1 MEWCDYAE
9 VWDPL
14 DMKVPQP
21 AAEEEKYDDRTL
33 PGGVDAKSVNGLVID
48 ADGDLKPDLLVWSS
62 KGASL
67 YRNGT
72 EPVKGFGLEGLTD
85 IQSVAAGDYD
95 NDGLMDLAVAQ
106 SGGVAL
112 WHNEKGKFRKVEL
125 PGGDGPVNA
134 VLWVDFDHDYDLD
147 LFLLG
152 KNSKLLRNQGA
163 AGFQDRTADFPF
175 QKGEAL
181 DGIPFRLLKDSKSF
195 DIVVS
200 YADGPGVIYRD
211 KLNARYEAEPMKDVA
226 AGARDLLLTYDNT
239 GQSRVGKLNARELT
253 ADFDNDGRLDR
264 VELGDQVKVRLNRT
278 DTKRHWMR
286 VQIDGVKN
294 LKLGQGSEVEVK
306 AGTLYQKRHY
316 DGLPLLF
323 DMQANDQA
331 DTVRI
336 TWGNGLI
343 QNEAKQPANRAN
355 DYKEAQRLSGSCPM
369 IWTWDGKGFRYI
381 TDVLGVA
388 PLGASSGDG

>member
-1 MEWCDYAE
+1 
-9 VWDPL
+9 
-14 DMKVPQP
+14 
-21 AAEEEKYDDRTL
+21 
-33 PGGVDAKSVNGLVID
+33 
-48 ADGDLKPDLLVWSS
+48 
-62 KGASL
+62 
-67 YRNGT
+67 
-72 EPVKGFGLEGLTD
+72 
-85 IQSVAAGDYD
+85 
-95 NDGLMDLAVAQ
+95 
-106 SGGVAL
+106 
-112 WHNEKGKFRKVEL
+112 
-125 PGGDGPVNA
+125 
-134 VLWVDFDHDYDLD
+134 
-147 LFLLG
+147 
-152 KNSKLLRNQGA
+152 
-163 AGFQDRTADFPF
+163 
-175 QKGEAL
+175 
-181 DGIPFRLLKDSKSF
+181 
-195 DIVVS
+195 VVS

-323 DMQANDQA
+323 DMQGYDQA

-343 QNEAKQPANRAN
+343 QNEAKQPANRAH
-355 DYKEAQRLSGSCPM
+355 DFKEAQRLSGSCPM
-369 IWTWDGKGFRYI
+369 IWTWDGKRFRYI

-388 PLGASSGDG
+388 PLGASSGDGSYFPTDHDEYIQIPGDALQPKDGDYEIRLTEELSEVAYFDQIRLLSVDHPAGQEIYTSERWKAPPFPDFRFYGVSNRIYPSRAVDHHNHDVLGKLRAKDRTYPDDFRRKENGVAELHALTLDFGKAAQDNRAVLILNGWVDWADGSTFLSAAHES